1 MSDSNNDSVRLLLE
15 TVASQAQ
22 TIRAQAETIRH
33 LLGQPQA
40 DELHFVPLPK
50 PLVEQVEAYWAAE
63 FKL

>member
-33 LLGQPQA
+33 LLGQPDA
-40 DELHFVPLPK
+40 DEMD
-50 PLVEQVEAYWAAE
+50 EAGQSSYMDGTPVR
-63 FKL
+63 

>member
-33 LLGQPQA
+33 LLGQPPA
-40 DELHFVPLPK
+40 DEAGQSSYMDGTPVR
-50 PLVEQVEAYWAAE
+50 
-63 FKL
+63 

>member
-33 LLGQPQA
+33 LLGQPDAGEIDPQA
-40 DELHFVPLPK
+40 PSSYMDGTPIR
-50 PLVEQVEAYWAAE
+50 
-63 FKL
+63 

>member
-40 DELHFVPLPK
+40 DELDEVAPTRYMDGTP
-50 PLVEQVEAYWAAE
+50 VR
-63 FKL
+63 